1 MPFAPVTTPQKPIK
15 YALQGPTGSGKTH
28 WALAI
33 MDVLRGDKPMALLDT
48 ESERGKLFARKYT
61 YDYMQLS
68 DFDPNRYV
76 LALAEACGV
85 NLRWPL
91 PQLQLASDTVPDL
104 IMVAKDT
111 PYGGLVMDSI
121 THAWDNTN
129 GLLDQVAKAGGQFQD
144 AWRKIGTPLQNRF
157 MQSIIKAPIHL
168 GCTMR
173 VKMDYVLEEGVNK
186 TGHKVQT
193 PKRIGL
199 QPIQRDNTAY
209 EFDFIF
215 DIDMDHVL
223 TVSKCPPID
232 GLIGMKFQPGKTR
245 DLTDIITQWM
255 SAGTIEIRTI
265 PVPTF
270 APVQTTAPAAE
281 TVVDEVAAE
290 AARKAGYAAMCQ
302 KLVDGGYYPAK
313 ANVTATMKLL
323 HLSYTLAKNDEIHAA
338 LIVNATAVD
347 AAMKEG
353 ADAAETT
360 GSAEGTE
367 HPVAE
372 GASELP

>member
-1 MPFAPVTTPQKPIK
+1 
-15 YALQGPTGSGKTH
+15 
-28 WALAI
+28 
-33 MDVLRGDKPMALLDT
+33 MALLDT

-76 LALAEACGV
+76 QALAEACGV

-104 IMVAKDT
+104 IMAAKDT

-144 AWRKIGTPLQNRF
+144 AWRKIGTLLQNRF

-173 VKMDYVLEEGVNK
+173 VKTDYVLEEGVNK
-186 TGHKVQT
+186 AGHKVQT
-193 PKRIGL
+193 PKRVGW

-255 SAGTIEIRTI
+255 SAGTIEIHTI
-265 PVPTF
+265 PVSTPAF
-270 APVQTTAPAAE
+270 APAQPTVPAAD
-281 TVVDEVAAE
+281 TVVDEAAAE

-302 KLVDGGYYPAK
+302 KLVEGGYYPAK
-313 ANVTATMKLL
+313 ANVTAMMKLL
-323 HLSYTLAKNDEIHAA
+323 HLSYTLAKNDEIIAA
-338 LIVNATAVD
+338 LITNANAVD

-353 ADAAETT
+353 ADAAETS
-360 GSAEGTE
+360 GSAEGIE
-367 HPVAE
+367 HPAAE
-372 GASELP
+372 GAPELP

>member
-76 LALAEACGV
+76 AALAEACGV
-85 NLRWPL
+85 PLRWPL
-91 PQLQLASDTVPDL
+91 PQLQLASDTIPDL
-104 IMVAKDT
+104 IMVAKDA

-173 VKMDYVLEEGVNK
+173 VKMDYVLEETVNK
-186 TGHKVQT
+186 SGYKTT
-193 PKRIGL
+193 SPKRIGL

-209 EFDFIF
+209 EFDFIL

-232 GLIGMKFQPGKTR
+232 GLTGMKFQPGKTYE
-245 DLTDIITQWM
+245 LTDIITQWM
-255 SAGTIEIRTI
+255 SAGTIEIRPI
-265 PVPTF
+265 AVPSSTF
-270 APVQTTAPAAE
+270 VPAQSIEMRVAE
-281 TVVDEVAAE
+281 AVAAE
-290 AARKAGYAAMCQ
+290 AARGAGYVALCQ
-302 KLVDGGYYPAK
+302 KLVENDHYPAR

-323 HLSYTLAKNDEIHAA
+323 RLSYTLAKHDEILAA
-338 LIVNATAVD
+338 LIAHATAVD

-353 ADAAETT
+353 ADAVETI
-360 GSAEGTE
+360 GPAKGTE
-367 HPVAE
+367 HPAAE
-372 GASELP
+372 GAPELP

>member
-1 MPFAPVTTPQKPIK
+1 MPFTPVTTPQKPIK

-85 NLRWPL
+85 NLHWPL
-91 PQLQLASDTVPDL
+91 PQLQLASDTIPDL
-104 IMVAKDT
+104 IMVAKGT

-173 VKMDYVLEEGVNK
+173 VKMDYVLEETVNK
-186 TGHKVQT
+186 NGYKTT
-193 PKRIGL
+193 SPKRIGL

-215 DIDMDHVL
+215 DIDMDHIL

-232 GLIGMKFQPGKTR
+232 GLIGMKFQPGKTH

-255 SAGTIEIRTI
+255 GAGTIEIRPI
-265 PVPTF
+265 SVPSSTF
-270 APVQTTAPAAE
+270 APAQSTEMGVAE
-281 TVVDEVAAE
+281 AVSAE
-290 AARKAGYAAMCQ
+290 AARGAGYVALCQ
-302 KLVDGGYYPAK
+302 KLVENGHYPAR

-323 HLSYTLAKNDEIHAA
+323 HLSYALAQHDEILAA
-338 LIVNATAVD
+338 LIAHATTVD
-347 AAMKEG
+347 AAIKEG
-353 ADAAETT
+353 ADAVETI
-360 GSAEGTE
+360 GPAEGIE

-372 GASELP
+372 GAPKLP